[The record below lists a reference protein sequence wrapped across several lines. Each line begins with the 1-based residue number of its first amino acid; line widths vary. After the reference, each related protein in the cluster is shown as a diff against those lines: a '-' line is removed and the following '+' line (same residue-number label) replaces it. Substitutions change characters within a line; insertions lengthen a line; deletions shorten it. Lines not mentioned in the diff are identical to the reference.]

1 MKRLIFSL
9 IFVCGF
15 MHANNC
21 QKDEVQVEILI
32 LKDSIPMKI
41 DNVTTLIDVTCEN
54 NVLLYTYNL
63 DFNKTDKRV
72 MSNKKVIDMM
82 QNRLSIQNI
91 DFYCNSDFTD
101 FYRMNNINMKWVY
114 FDENKEELMS
124 IEASNNDC
132 KN

>member
-15 MHANNC
+15 MYANNC

-41 DNVTTLIDVTCEN
+41 DNVTTLTDVTCEN

>member
-15 MHANNC
+15 MYANNC